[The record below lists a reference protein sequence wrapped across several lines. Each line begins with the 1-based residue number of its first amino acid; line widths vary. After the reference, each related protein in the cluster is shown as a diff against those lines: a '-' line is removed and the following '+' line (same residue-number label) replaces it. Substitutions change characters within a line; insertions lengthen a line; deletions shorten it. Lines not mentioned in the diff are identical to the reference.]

1 MMSFY
6 LLSVNPMK
14 YHDNKINTENLF
26 LQTIEKSSS
35 NHKPMIYFLQILAVA
50 DMEHR
55 DVNFELI
62 KVEAKVGGKM
72 EDSMLVKGVIVDKE
86 MSHCQMPKVHN
97 SC

>member
-1 MMSFY
+1 
-6 LLSVNPMK
+6 MK
-14 YHDNKINTENLF
+14 KIV
-26 LQTIEKSSS
+26 KSQSY
-35 NHKPMIYFLQILAVA
+35 KMFFQILAVA

-86 MSHCQMPKVHN
+86 MSHCQMPKVHTY
-97 SC
+97 C